1 MNYKGETGMDRRPLL
16 VRSVFAT
23 AAVVAVATLAACE
36 QAKPVYVDGAYVRLS
51 PNPDNPSAAYLTIH
65 GGSAPVTLRAVET
78 DASVRLEMHESMMHE
93 GMATMAPLETVEV
106 PAGSKVEFKPGGR
119 HIMLWQINQQ
129 AVAAGKVE
137 FKLTF
142 SNGDRLLVDAVIQ
155 GPDGQPVGNGGPA
168 PTAGAD
174 DTHTETH

>member
-1 MNYKGETGMDRRPLL
+1 MDLRPLL
-16 VRSVFAT
+16 VRSVFA
-23 AAVVAVATLAACE
+23 VAPIIAITTLAACDR
-36 QAKPVYVDGAYVRLS
+36 AKPVYVDGAYVRLS
-51 PNPDNPSAAYLTIH
+51 PNPDNPSAAYFTIH

-78 DASVRLEMHESMMHE
+78 DAAVRLEMHESMTHD
-93 GMATMAPLETVEV
+93 GMATMAPIETVDV
-106 PAGSKVEFKPGGR
+106 PAGKKVEFKPGGK
-119 HIMLWQINQQ
+119 HVMLWQINQQ

-155 GPDGQPVGNGGPA
+155 GPDGQPVGSDGAP

>member
-1 MNYKGETGMDRRPLL
+1 MDLRPLL
-16 VRSVFAT
+16 VRSVFA
-23 AAVVAVATLAACE
+23 AAPIIAIATLAACD

-51 PNPDNPSAAYLTIH
+51 PNPDNPSSAYLTIH
-65 GGSAPVTLRAVET
+65 GGSQPVTLRAVET
-78 DASVRLEMHESMMHE
+78 DAAVRLEMHESMTHD
-93 GMATMAPLETVEV
+93 GMATMAPLDTVDV
-106 PAGSKVEFKPGGR
+106 PAGTKVEFKPGGK

-137 FKLTF
+137 FKLIF

-155 GPDGQPVGNGGPA
+155 GPDGQPVGSGGVA

-174 DTHTETH
+174 DAHTEVH

>member
-1 MNYKGETGMDRRPLL
+1 MDLRPLL

-23 AAVVAVATLAACE
+23 TSLIAVAMLAACD

-51 PNPDNPSAAYLTIH
+51 PNPDNPSAAYFTIH
-65 GGSAPVTLRAVET
+65 GGSAPLTLRAVET
-78 DASVRLEMHESMMHE
+78 DAAVRLEMHESMMHE
-93 GMATMAPLETVEV
+93 GMATMAPLESVDV
-106 PAGSKVEFKPGGR
+106 PAGAKIEFKPGGK

-129 AVAAGKVE
+129 VVAAGKVE

-155 GPDGQPVGNGGPA
+155 GPDGQPVGSGAAA

-174 DTHTETH
+174 DAHTEVR